1 MGSLEVLLPISI
13 IEPNVSRFLSLECS
27 TSQIQVPMTWIC
39 IVELAQLLL
48 DHGPDLWL
56 EPISLP

>member
-1 MGSLEVLLPISI
+1 MCSLEVLLPISI

-27 TSQIQVPMTWIC
+27 TSQIQVPMTQIW
-39 IVELAQLLL
+39 IVELAQEL
-48 DHGPDLWL
+48 DHGTDLWL